1 MMFVVSNCKIHDH
14 REWPEQAQPFPSSHE
29 VFKAKNIQ
37 GTASRKYSEMVGVA
51 CMCIYWRAVVLIVR
65 KSTSAALTP
74 QKQCTA
80 EIDAMAWQ
88 LRQLRV
94 EPRAMVRPRSC
105 LRIP

>member
-1 MMFVVSNCKIHDH
+1 
-14 REWPEQAQPFPSSHE
+14 
-29 VFKAKNIQ
+29 
-37 GTASRKYSEMVGVA
+37 
-51 CMCIYWRAVVLIVR
+51 MCIYWRAVVLIVR

-74 QKQCTA
+74 QKHCTA

-105 LRIP
+105 LRIPQPAVCGFRLTQLRMDFVTLVIEFAF